1 MNIAVEPL
9 RAESANERPFEIV
22 ERKGLGHPDTMC
34 DAMMEAISVALS
46 QVYLREF
53 GRVLHHNV
61 DKGLLVAGAV
71 EKRFG
76 GGRVVKPM
84 QLVVGDRAT
93 LCFEGRHLDVGDIA
107 LSAAREWMHK
117 HLRFVD
123 PAKHF
128 QCQVVLGAG
137 SSELTDIFARSGKVV
152 GANDTSAAVGYF
164 PLSPTEE
171 AVLKLENYLNGA
183 DFKKRFADTG
193 EDVKVMAIRRAREVE
208 FTVAMPLLAA
218 AVASEEEYFARKEL
232 ILKDMESFVG
242 RFVGFEGLQVRYN
255 ALDRPG
261 RGLNGVYL
269 SLLGTSAEDAD
280 SGQVGRGNR
289 VNGLIAVGRPLG
301 TEAVAGKNPV
311 SHVGKIYN
319 VLAHR
324 MARTIYLQVSG
335 LKEVYVYL
343 VSRIGAPI
351 DQPQLVTVQVLPREG
366 LSVAEIADP
375 VREICAAE
383 LAAVEELCMGLAR
396 GEVSIG
402 CI

>member
-9 RAESANERPFEIV
+9 GAQSANERPFEIV

-46 QVYLREF
+46 RAYLREF

-61 DKGLLVAGAV
+61 DKGLLVAGEV
-71 EKRFG
+71 EKWFG
-76 GGRVVKPM
+76 GGRLVKPM

-93 LCFEGRHLDVGDIA
+93 LCFEGRHLDVGGIA
-107 LSAAREWMHK
+107 LNAARGWLGK

-123 PAKHF
+123 PAQHF
-128 QCQVVLGAG
+128 QCRVVLGAG
-137 SSELTDIFARSGKVV
+137 SSELADIFARSGRVL

-171 AVLKLENYLNGA
+171 AVLKLEGYLNGA

-218 AVASEEEYFARKEL
+218 AVASEDEYFARKEL

-261 RGLNGVYL
+261 RGLKGVYL

-343 VSRIGAPI
+343 VSRIGEPI
-351 DQPQLVTVQVLPREG
+351 DQPQLVAVQVLPREG
-366 LSVAEIADP
+366 LSVAEIAGP

-383 LAAVEELCMGLAR
+383 LAAVDELCMGLAR

-402 CI
+402 CP